1 MATVIANRY
10 AQALADLVLEEPG
23 LEPAGVTAQ
32 LRGME
37 DALAASTDLRNV
49 LANPAV
55 SAQQKRALVA
65 RLGQMM
71 AISPLVRNFFFVL
84 IDRRRMGQLREI
96 RERFEELLD
105 ERQGLVRAKVSSAR
119 EMSQGQRDRL
129 RQELSALAG
138 KQVRCEH
145 VLDDALLGGA
155 VVQVGSTVY
164 DGSVRGRLETLRRK
178 LME

>member
-1 MATVIANRY
+1 MATAIANRY
-10 AQALADLVLEEPG
+10 AQALTDLVLEEPG
-23 LEPAGVTAQ
+23 LEPSGVAGQ

-37 DALAASTDLRNV
+37 DTLATSAELRNV

-65 RLGQMM
+65 RLGQML

-84 IDRRRMGQLREI
+84 IDRRRIAHLREI
-96 RERFEELLD
+96 RERFEELID
-105 ERQGLVRAKVSSAR
+105 ERLGLVRAKVTSAR
-119 EMSQGQRDRL
+119 EMSSEQRERL
-129 RQELSALAG
+129 RRELSSLAG
-138 KQVRCEH
+138 KQVRSEH

-155 VVQVGSTVY
+155 VVQLGSTVY